1 MNLRGFMVIFMF
13 RFEQIY
19 KDKKKIQCHLEAP
32 LLKER
37 LQYLEWWA
45 VNGAA
50 KQTLQHKATNLLRA
64 TFYINFKKKEVTLK
78 EIVEAEQRWAYR
90 RKGKLEYKK
99 KSRRRAGFKKD
110 ATRWLKMLGRLTPPP
125 RYDTPFSKKII
136 QFIAYMRH
144 EQGLSEGTIELR
156 LKHLKDFFN
165 CVLGLKITSLRNLDI
180 PIIDMILIK
189 KHSISNYT
197 RDTIRSY
204 SSTIRV
210 FMRYAAAK
218 KWCQKSLT
226 ESIRTPRTYKLE
238 SLPSSP
244 TWADVGRLIA
254 GTKGNDSIQ
263 IRDRAILMLLAI
275 YGLRSSELGNLCLKD
290 FDWKHNTLY
299 IWRAKGERAQR
310 FPLSKTVGKAVSRYI
325 KKVRPNCSFQN
336 VFITAIAPYH
346 PLSKGVIYQIVYH
359 RLKALNIELEHYGPH
374 SLRHACASHLINA
387 GIPLKVISNQLGHQ
401 NIESTMIYTKV
412 DLVGL
417 RKVAEFN
424 IEAIL

>member
-1 MNLRGFMVIFMF
+1 MGLSSFMVVFMF
-13 RFEQIY
+13 KFEQIY

-50 KQTLQHKATNLLRA
+50 KQTLQHIATNLLRT
-64 TFYINFKKKEVTLK
+64 TFYINLKKKEITLK
-78 EIVEAEQRWAYR
+78 EILEAEKRWACR
-90 RKGKLEYKK
+90 RKIKKEYKK
-99 KSRRRAGFKKD
+99 KSRNKAGFKKD
-110 ATRWLKMLGRLTPPP
+110 AMRWLKMLGRLAPPP
-125 RYDTPFSKKII
+125 KDDTPFSKKVI
-136 QFIAYMRH
+136 QFVEYMRH
-144 EQGLSEGTIELR
+144 EQGLAEGTIDLR
-156 LKHLKDFFN
+156 LKQLKDFFN
-165 CVLGLKITSLRNLDI
+165 CVLNLKITSLCNIDI
-180 PIIDMILIK
+180 PIVDMILIK
-189 KHSISNYT
+189 KHSTSNYA

-210 FMRYAAAK
+210 FMRYAEAQ
-218 KWCQKSLT
+218 KWCQKGLA
-226 ESIRTPRTYKLE
+226 ESIRTPRAYKLE
-238 SLPSSP
+238 SLPNSP
-244 TWADVGRLIA
+244 TWVDVGRLIA
-254 GTKGNDSIQ
+254 GTKGNTSIQ

-275 YGLRSSELGNLCLKD
+275 YGLRSSELGNLCLRD

-299 IWRAKGERAQR
+299 IWRAKGEKAQR
-310 FPLSKTVGKAVSRYI
+310 FPLSKTVGKTVSRYI
-325 KKVRPNCSFQN
+325 KKVRPNCLFQN
-336 VFITAIAPYH
+336 VFITTTAPYH

-359 RLKALNIELEHYGPH
+359 RLKALNIDLEHYGPH

-387 GIPLKVISNQLGHQ
+387 GISLKVISNQLGHQ